1 MSKSKKSK
9 ANQSH
14 TSGQLRANRAA
25 DEPLN
30 IWYLLDRSGSM
41 QPLREAVVHE
51 TNTLLGEQRGGADEC
66 RITIAQFDSQDPFEV
81 IVDDEAIGD
90 VKPLVAADYE
100 PRGATPL
107 YDAIGALIGRAD
119 RRIRERKAAGL
130 VEEDQMVV
138 IFTDGLENASTD
150 YDRADIV
157 KLLEERKAQ
166 GWTVAY
172 LGANQDAYAQSRR
185 LGVDSR
191 SASNFDAS
199 AVGVARA
206 SRSVSRGI
214 SSRRQ
219 MSRVKRRRENED
231 FFQGVREGE
240 DGE

>member
-1 MSKSKKSK
+1 MPKTKKSSK
-9 ANQSH
+9 EKQP
-14 TSGQLRANRAA
+14 RAARNA

-41 QPLREAVVHE
+41 QPLQEAVVHQ
-51 TNTLLGEQRGGADEC
+51 TNTLLTEQRGGNDEC

-107 YDAIGALIGRAD
+107 YDAIGALVGRAD

-130 VEEDQMVV
+130 AEEDQMVV

-150 YDRADIV
+150 YDRAGV
-157 KLLEERKAQ
+157 MKLLDERQEQ
-166 GWTVAY
+166 GWTIAY
-172 LGANQDAYAQSRR
+172 LGANQDSYAQSRQ
-185 LGVDSR
+185 LGVDPR
-191 SASNFDAS
+191 SASNFNASEAGIAS
-199 AVGVARA
+199 AN
-206 SRSVSRGI
+206 RSVSRGI
-214 SSRRQ
+214 ASRRA
-219 MSRVKRRRENED
+219 MSRAARRRENRD

-240 DGE
+240 QSE